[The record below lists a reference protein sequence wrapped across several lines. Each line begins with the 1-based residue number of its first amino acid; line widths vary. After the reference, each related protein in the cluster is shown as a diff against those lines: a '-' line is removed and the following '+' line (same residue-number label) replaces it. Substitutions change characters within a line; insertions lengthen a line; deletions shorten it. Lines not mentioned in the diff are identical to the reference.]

1 MLLLAVLDELCLQVL
16 DLEED
21 ELVLDLCE
29 PARQPHLLH
38 LEDETFLACGHAAS
52 WLVTGEVAVVLP
64 GAVNPGLV
72 PASPEASSL
81 TPDRAMQ
88 QLEHLLLAGQGVVG
102 QLGDGLARVGH
113 ALQSGPYKGVEEY
126 RCRGVHEYRSQSV
139 QVYMS
144 KCVKEFKC
152 GNVQVYRSANVRSAG
167 EHKFKCVVVQVY
179 RTAGV
184 QELWPLLRFSQYV
197 SQ

>member
-1 MLLLAVLDELCLQVL
+1 
-16 DLEED
+16 
-21 ELVLDLCE
+21 
-29 PARQPHLLH
+29 
-38 LEDETFLACGHAAS
+38 
-52 WLVTGEVAVVLP
+52 
-64 GAVNPGLV
+64 
-72 PASPEASSL
+72 
-81 TPDRAMQ
+81 MQ
-88 QLEHLLLAGQGVVG
+88 ELEHLLLAGRVVG
-102 QLGDGLARVGH
+102 QLGDGLAQVGH
-113 ALQSGPYKGVEEY
+113 ALHSGPYKGVEEY

-167 EHKFKCVVVQVY
+167 DHKFKCVVVQVY